1 MYGIASSRVH
11 GGSTMGPLVL
21 TGLAAF
27 GAAIGV
33 GWVVASTSA
42 TTPVP
47 QDRRAPSARRF
58 AITSMAYAQGTA
70 VLAAVA
76 GILSVTLRAAP
87 AESDRLLAAG
97 PAVLGALIGLG
108 LVARRGSGADR
119 GVAAQG
125 VMFILGTAVL
135 GVATTI
141 LATVL
146 TAKALTPIDGPFAAL
161 GLVAMAAALAL
172 GRNGAQ
178 AIRAM
183 AHADEAEAKRVMA
196 RWVVRSALLQIPGAG
211 ASFIAIV
218 LIVQR

>member
-1 MYGIASSRVH
+1 
-11 GGSTMGPLVL
+11 MGPLVL

-58 AITSMAYAQGTA
+58 AITSLAYTQGTA

-87 AESDRLLAAG
+87 TGSDRLLAAG

-108 LVARRGSGADR
+108 LVAQRGRAADR
-119 GVAAQG
+119 AVAAQG
-125 VMFILGTAVL
+125 VMFILSAAVL
-135 GVATTI
+135 GVVTTL
-141 LATVL
+141 LANVL
-146 TAKALTPIDGPFAAL
+146 TSTASAPIEGPFAVL
-161 GLVAMAAALAL
+161 GVVAMAAALAL
-172 GRNGAQ
+172 GVNGAQ
-178 AIRAM
+178 AVRAM
-183 AHADEAEAKRVMA
+183 ADVDETETKRVMA
-196 RWVVRSALLQIPGAG
+196 RWVVRSTLLQIPGAG
-211 ASFIAIV
+211 ASLIAIV
-218 LIVQR
+218 LIVLR